1 MPDVSA
7 AISNLKSR
15 WHDLPDLDRAQA
27 VYAIHCA
34 GTSVRTLAK
43 ALGFSESLLRHLLTA
58 LQAPREDRL
67 LARRGE
73 ITTNE
78 LVRRAKAAE
87 AQRVAEHNAQEARKG
102 CRVICDWIRSEGISG
117 SYGESI
123 VTEARRLLAVAESN
137 RKLPKGAVPP
147 DMPVSEIIQRCKP
160 AGPEPDNAEFSSWA
174 AHWLFLWTFYSM
186 PDSDI
191 RLQAIDLA
199 LEKQGKRL

>member
-7 AISNLKSR
+7 AISNLQSR
-15 WHDLPDLDRAQA
+15 WQKLPDLDRARA

-34 GTSVRTLAK
+34 GTSLRALAK
-43 ALGFSESLLRHLLTA
+43 ELNCSPSLLRHLLTA

-87 AQRVAEHNAQEARKG
+87 AQRVAEHHAQEARKG
-102 CRVICDWIRSEGISG
+102 CRVICDWLVAEGIPG
-117 SYGESI
+117 SYGEPI
-123 VTEARRLLAVAESN
+123 VTETRRLLAVAESN
-137 RKLPKGAVPP
+137 RKLPKHAASPNVP
-147 DMPVSEIIQRCKP
+147 VARIIQQCKP
-160 AGPEPDNAEFSSWA
+160 VEPEPENAERISWIA
-174 AHWLFLWTFYSM
+174 RWLARWAFYSM
-186 PDSDI
+186 PDSDV

-199 LEKQGKRL
+199 LEYQWTR